1 MNEYKV
7 SNQQG
12 FILVTVLFFLFIM
25 SLMTLS
31 LLGSSFLELRMTQNR
46 VITGQEFQ
54 AAEAGLKLTE
64 HRLTSLSTFISELH
78 EHFNY
83 AGFKI
88 SSKLIRHVTPY
99 CINESLAYIYDV
111 IVQAKQMTGSV
122 IMLKTTYAIKTRAA
136 CQHGKLTLTKTGR
149 SSWRELSSLS

>member
-1 MNEYKV
+1 MSEYKE

-31 LLGSSFLELRMTQNR
+31 ILSSSYLELRMSQNM
-46 VITGQEFQ
+46 VITAHQFQ

-64 HRLTSLSTFISELH
+64 HRLTSFPTFISELH

-83 AGFKI
+83 ADFQI
-88 SSKLIRHVTPY
+88 SSKIIRHITPY
-99 CINESLAYIYDV
+99 CINQNLAYIYDV
-111 IVQAKQMTGSV
+111 IVQAKQMTLGV
-122 IMLKTTYAIKTRAA
+122 LTLKTTYVVKAKVA
-136 CQHGKLTLTKTGR
+136 CQHGELTLKKTGR
-149 SSWRELSSLS
+149 SSWRELSSTS